1 MGSSQ
6 AAAAMGLVGQ
16 LLPCKLWGFAKWHL
30 EIAEV
35 LGRLVLL
42 ILISTHT
49 QDIEEVYIHICVVFI
64 FVYFE
69 MFFIKRMLGGPQ
81 SQ

>member
-1 MGSSQ
+1 
-6 AAAAMGLVGQ
+6 MGLVGQ

-49 QDIEEVYIHICVVFI
+49 QDIEEVYIHICVVVISVHLQILFI
-64 FVYFE
+64 N
-69 MFFIKRMLGGPQ
+69 RMLGGPQ